1 MLCCLRSEVA
11 MAASTP
17 VRSKL
22 PKFLIYRNC
31 RYSTCF
37 STARAS
43 PLLSSKVSDSN
54 TCTGLQHT
62 LQHPSFATD
71 ATSAS
76 TDKHPNEGLILSD
89 SCVTRLKEIIDDDSS
104 FLRVIVEGGGC
115 SGFQYKFDI
124 DTQLSEDDRVFERDG
139 VRVVVDETSMEYV
152 KGSTIDYH
160 TELIRAAFRLL
171 DNPQAEAG
179 CSCGASFSI
188 KI

>member
-1 MLCCLRSEVA
+1 MLCCLRSEVTR
-11 MAASTP
+11 MATTAI
-17 VRSKL
+17 RSKL
-22 PKFLIYRNC
+22 SKFVHCRHC
-31 RYSTCF
+31 RYSRCF
-37 STARAS
+37 STKRAL
-43 PLLSSKVSDSN
+43 PLLTSKASNSSTTTSRQHI
-54 TCTGLQHT
+54 LQY
-62 LQHPSFATD
+62 PSFATD
-71 ATSAS
+71 AKSVS

-104 FLRVIVEGGGC
+104 FLRIIVEGGGC
-115 SGFQYKFDI
+115 SGFQYKFDV